1 MPHGEYKTP
10 GGKLVVVDCDVR
22 DGRLVDVEVS
32 GDFFL
37 EPAEALDAIT
47 AALDGMPADLDEDAI
62 ARRVAGAVAPD
73 VEMIG
78 FTPASIANAVR
89 RALA

>member
-1 MPHGEYKTP
+1 MPHGEYKVP
-10 GGKLVVVDCDVR
+10 GGKLVVVDAALR

-47 AALDGMPADLDEDAI
+47 AALEAMPADLDEDAI

-78 FTPASIANAVR
+78 FTPNAVARAVR

>member
-1 MPHGEYKTP
+1 MPHGEFKTP
-10 GGKLVVVDCDVR
+10 GGKLVVVDGQLR

-37 EPAEALDAIT
+37 EPPEALEVIT
-47 AALDGMPADLDEDAI
+47 AALEALPADLDEEAI
-62 ARRVAGAVAPD
+62 ARLVADAVAPD

-78 FTPASIANAVR
+78 FSPASIARAVR

>member
-1 MPHGEYKTP
+1 MHGEYKTP
-10 GGKLVVVDCDVR
+10 RGKLVMADLEVR
-22 DGRLVDVEVS
+22 DGKLKNVGVS

-37 EPAEALDAIT
+37 EPPEALSDITQALEDA
-47 AALDGMPADLDEDAI
+47 PADLAEEEFAGRIRGAI
-62 ARRVAGAVAPD
+62 GSD

-78 FTPASIANAVR
+78 FSVEAVARAVR

>member
-1 MPHGEYKTP
+1 MHGEYKVP

-22 DGRLVDVEVS
+22 DGRLVNVEVS

-37 EPAEALDAIT
+37 EPAEALAAIT
-47 AALDGMPADLDEDAI
+47 GALENLPADADEDRIAAAI
-62 ARRVAGAVAPD
+62 RAAIGRD

-78 FTPASIANAVR
+78 FSPEAVARAVR
-89 RALA
+89 RALS